1 MIVGI
6 VSSSGL
12 AVLRLM
18 TNWIF
23 VGCLTGKSPSF
34 APQLIGSSASSM
46 GRVGRWRAGLSLLRL
61 FVCLAKNDAQSFYPN
76 LITRDGVMQPVLDK

>member
-18 TNWIF
+18 TNWNF
-23 VGCLTGKSPSF
+23 VGCLTGKSPGF
-34 APQLIGSSASSM
+34 APQLIGRSASSM
-46 GRVGRWRAGLSLLRL
+46 GRVGRWASRL
-61 FVCLAKNDAQSFYPN
+61 ELTSAFCLP
-76 LITRDGVMQPVLDK
+76 REE